1 MSDISYPFEPFKTKT
16 VESIPVTTRK
26 EREEILWDVAKGNI
40 FNVPARAIT
49 IDLLTDSGTGAMSDM
64 QWAAIMTG
72 DESYASSKSWEV
84 LESTAR
90 EIFGMPYILP
100 AHQGRGAEHLV
111 LTVLLEPK
119 AKAATGGAGEAGV
132 KPVIPGNGH
141 FDTTSGH
148 IQWAGGVGVDCICDE
163 ARNPNDESPFK
174 GDLDGEKLRAEIE
187 KAGVGNVPLVILTI
201 TANTAA
207 GQPVS
212 MKCIREVS
220 AVCKEFGIPLF
231 FDAAR
236 FSENAYFIKTRE
248 KGYKDKPIPEIVL
261 EMFSYVDGAMMSS
274 KKDGLVNIGGLVVC
288 RDLELYRKLAN
299 MATLFEGFPT
309 YGGQAGRDIAAL
321 AVGLREGMDEHYLAW
336 RIGQTKY
343 LGARLRENGVPI
355 FWPTGGHAVYVNISE
370 ALKDM
375 PLSAYPGI
383 AFQNAVYLEG
393 GVRVCEIG
401 TILAG
406 RDPDTGDDRHP
417 RFEFVRLAIPR
428 RVYTQTQMDYVV
440 DTVTKVYE
448 NRDKLKSIKI
458 TYEPPV
464 LRHFT
469 AEYAEMEPAR
479 KG

>member
-1 MSDISYPFEPFKTKT
+1 MPEISYPFEPFKIKAVEKVPITKR
-16 VESIPVTTRK
+16 E
-26 EREEILWDVAKGNI
+26 EREKILWKYAKGNI
-40 FNVPARAIT
+40 FNVPARKIT
-49 IDLLTDSGTGAMSDM
+49 IDLLTDSGTGAMSDE
-64 QWAAIMTG
+64 QWAAIMRG
-72 DESYASSKSWEV
+72 DESYASSKSWEE
-84 LESTAR
+84 LNRTAQK
-90 EIFGMPYILP
+90 IFGMPYVLP

-111 LTVLLEPK
+111 LTVLLESDK
-119 AKAATGGAGEAGV
+119 R
-132 KPVIPGNGH
+132 PVVPGNGH

-163 ARNPNDESPFK
+163 ALDPESDSPFK
-174 GDLDGEKLRAEIE
+174 GDIDPDKLTRAIE
-187 KAGVGNVPLVILTI
+187 DAGIDNVPLVILTI

-212 MKCIREVS
+212 MNCIREIS
-220 AVCKEFGIPLF
+220 KVCKGYEIPLF

-248 KGYKDKPIPEIVL
+248 EGYREKSIPEIVL

-274 KKDGLVNIGGLVVC
+274 KKDGLVNIGGLIVC
-288 RDLELYRKLAN
+288 RDEELYRKLAT

-321 AVGLREGMDEHYLAW
+321 AVGLREGMDEHYLTW
-336 RIGQTKY
+336 RIGQTRY
-343 LGARLRENGVPI
+343 LGARLRKAGVPI
-355 FWPTGGHAVYVNISE
+355 FWPTGGHAVYLNITK
-370 ALKDM
+370 AMPDM
-375 PLSAYPGI
+375 PRKLYPGI
-383 AFQNAVYLEG
+383 AFQNAVYIEG

-406 RDPDTGDDRHP
+406 RDPETGKERTA
-417 RFEFVRLAIPR
+417 RFEFVRMAIPR

-440 DTVTKVYE
+440 DTVTAVYE
-448 NRDKLKSIKI
+448 KRDELKGIRL

-469 AEYAEMEPAR
+469 AEYAEVELVR
-479 KG
+479 NN